1 VSNEQVRTEELR
13 VDGDELLA
21 KIKEIVREGNVRRIT
36 FKNEQGDTLIEIPMT
51 LGVVLAIA
59 KPVLVAIGALG
70 AMFGHLTVVVDKVE
84 SQAPEPEQ

>member
-36 FKNEQGDTLIEIPMT
+36 FKNEQGDTLLEIPMT

-59 KPVLVAIGALG
+59 KPALVAVSALG
-70 AMFGHLTVVVDKVE
+70 AMFGHLTVVVEKVE
-84 SQAPEPEQ
+84 SQATEPEQ